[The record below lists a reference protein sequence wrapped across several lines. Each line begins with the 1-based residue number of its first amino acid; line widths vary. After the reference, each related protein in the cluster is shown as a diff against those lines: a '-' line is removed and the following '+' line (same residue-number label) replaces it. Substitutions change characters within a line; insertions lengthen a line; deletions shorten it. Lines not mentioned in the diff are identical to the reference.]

1 MDEETNKNRT
11 GGREEEAGRR
21 RSLGGRRRGQRRNCS
36 WYIICEKRI
45 NKLINYKIGGEEDA
59 GHPSLDSTNLL
70 SHTHI
75 LTNTSTQNSTVM

>member
-1 MDEETNKNRT
+1 MDL
-11 GGREEEAGRR
+11 REKERDW
-21 RSLGGRRRGQRRNCS
+21 RRGQRRNCS